1 MGRLL
6 YHDND
11 DSDSDIDCE
20 NLINL
25 SKFINKYDADT
36 NRALKI
42 FTLLIAT
49 KKGFFDME
57 CFNDVSV
64 KLIPNV
70 LRLAQRFVEGNA
82 CLSDAYREQTGE
94 VNGVAFWKHC
104 IPKDNKPLT
113 CVFETL
119 RAWGVSLLFA

>member
-1 MGRLL
+1 MAVISPRLAVSSLNACVTSNHSCIVKLGRLL

-82 CLSDAYREQTGE
+82 C
-94 VNGVAFWKHC
+94 
-104 IPKDNKPLT
+104 
-113 CVFETL
+113 
-119 RAWGVSLLFA
+119 